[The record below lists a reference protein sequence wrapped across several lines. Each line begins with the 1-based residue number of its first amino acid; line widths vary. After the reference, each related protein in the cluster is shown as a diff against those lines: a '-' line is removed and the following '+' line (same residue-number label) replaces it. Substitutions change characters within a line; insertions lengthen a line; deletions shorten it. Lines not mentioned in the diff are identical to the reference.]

1 MRAPRPTPPR
11 FPARRRNGRCFELAA
26 RGQTTIDPTWTLIHG
41 RAALVGTL
49 PLLIA
54 HAWLAKGAYI
64 YDPTLDEVLPA
75 KEYKTRYK
83 AVVEQRYSITETR
96 RLLVAHEHWGP
107 WHMTHDITVAAEL
120 LRKVVDGDRALHAA
134 RELISTRT
142 RKGTHEQQVRNRDRR
157 RPRRRL
163 HVE

>member
-1 MRAPRPTPPR
+1 MSKLPAAPR
-11 FPARRRNGRCFELAA
+11 FPARRRHGRCFELAG

-41 RAALVGTL
+41 RAALVGAL

-54 HAWLAKGAYI
+54 HAWLAKGRYV

-75 KEYKTRYK
+75 KEYATRYK

-96 RLLVAHEHWGP
+96 RHLIAHEHWGP
-107 WHMTHDITVAAEL
+107 WHVTHDITVAVEL
-120 LRKVVDGDRALHAA
+120 LRKVLDGDRALHAA
-134 RELISTRT
+134 ARQLNSTRT
-142 RKGTHEQQVRNRDRR
+142 RKGTHEQEHHRDRR